1 MIRNGSTI
9 LLVEDSPDD
18 VLLVRR
24 AFQKAGIENPIVA
37 VENGDEALAYLN
49 GTGLYADRQKYPLPT
64 LMLLDLKL
72 PRRSGLEVLASVRQ
86 HSGIK
91 RLPIIVLTSSRD
103 EDDINRAY
111 DLGANS
117 YLVKPVAFDDLLR
130 LVRSLEGYWLSL
142 NVRPDVSA
150 A

>member
-37 VENGDEALAYLN
+37 VENGDDALAYLD

-72 PRRSGLEVLASVRQ
+72 PRRSGLEVLAWVRR

-91 RLPIIVLTSSRD
+91 RLPVIVLTSSRD

>member
-37 VENGDEALAYLN
+37 VENGDEALAYLD
-49 GTGLYADRQKYPLPT
+49 GTGLYADRQRYPLPT

-72 PRRSGLEVLASVRQ
+72 PRRSGLEVLAWVRQ

-91 RLPIIVLTSSRD
+91 RLPVIVLTSSRD

-130 LVRSLEGYWLSL
+130 LVRSLEGYWLML
-142 NVRPDVSA
+142 NVKPDLTA

>member
-64 LMLLDLKL
+64 LTLLDLKL
-72 PRRSGLEVLASVRQ
+72 PRRSGLEVLAWVRQ

-91 RLPIIVLTSSRD
+91 RMPIIVLTSSRD

>member
-49 GTGLYADRQKYPLPT
+49 GTGVYADRQKYPLPT
-64 LMLLDLKL
+64 LTLLDLKL
-72 PRRSGLEVLASVRQ
+72 PRRSGLEVLAWVRQ

-91 RLPIIVLTSSRD
+91 RMPIIVLTSSRD

>member
-1 MIRNGSTI
+1 MIKNGSTI

-49 GTGLYADRQKYPLPT
+49 GTGIYADRQKYPLPT
-64 LMLLDLKL
+64 LTLLDLKL
-72 PRRSGLEVLASVRQ
+72 PRRSGLEVLAWVRQ

-91 RLPIIVLTSSRD
+91 RMPIIVLTSSRD